1 MKSNALSPEEK
12 ARLAELEKQIE
23 NATEKQPKAV
33 EAIIDM
39 GRILE
44 PYVKSYDEDYRDFPK
59 SKREADFD
67 QWARIRF
74 GITGKQV
81 KLCVKAYKK
90 RMG

>member
-1 MKSNALSPEEK
+1 MKINALSPEDK
-12 ARLAELEKQIE
+12 TRLAELEKQVE
-23 NATEKQPKAV
+23 DAKEKQDKAV
-33 EAIIDM
+33 EVIIDM

-59 SKREADFD
+59 SKRSADFD

-81 KLCVKAYKK
+81 NLCVKAYKN

>member
-1 MKSNALSPEEK
+1 MKSNALSPEEET
-12 ARLAELEKQIE
+12 RLAELEKQIE
-23 NATEKQPKAV
+23 DGKEKQNKAV

-44 PYVKSYDEDYRDFPK
+44 PYVKSYDEDHRDFPK
-59 SKREADFD
+59 NKRVADFD

-81 KLCVKAYKK
+81 NLCVKAYKNS
-90 RMG
+90 MD

>member
-1 MKSNALSPEEK
+1 MKSNALSPEDKTE
-12 ARLAELEKQIE
+12 LAELEKQIE
-23 NATEKQPKAV
+23 DAKEKQHKAV
-33 EAIIDM
+33 EAIIEI

-44 PYVKSYDEDYRDFPK
+44 PHVKGYDEDHRDFPK
-59 SKREADFD
+59 SKRDADFD

-81 KLCVKAYKK
+81 NLCVKAYKN